1 MTTLDDIRPL
11 AKQYRRLAECGI
23 IPINPSF
30 QNARNWLDD
39 ETGYRFDL
47 LALNDA
53 TYAFLDELN
62 RLHLRDINPSG
73 EVVAAIVSLLGV
85 TAVAV
90 CLLAIF

>member
-11 AKQYRRLAECGI
+11 AKQYRRLAECGVM
-23 IPINPSF
+23 PINPSF

-47 LALNDA
+47 HALNDA

-62 RLHLRDINPSG
+62 RLHLRDINPWG
-73 EVVAAIVSLLGV
+73 EVVAAMVSLLGL